1 MRLFLAIGL
10 VMTVLL
16 GCAATTGPQPLLPLS
31 SLTIDTPHGP
41 ARFTVEMAAD
51 AQSQETGLMLR
62 TDLAPDAGMLFDFH
76 RKLFVAFWMKDTI
89 LPLDMIFIRADG
101 TISTIVANAVPYS
114 TKRIVSAEPIRAVL
128 EINAGRA
135 NALGIEPGARV
146 HHAIFGNAPG
156 G

>member
-16 GCAATTGPQPLLPLS
+16 GCAATAGPQPLLPRS

-41 ARFTVEMAAD
+41 VRFAVEMAVD
-51 AQSQETGLMLR
+51 ARSQQTGLMFR
-62 TDLAPDAGMLFDFH
+62 TAMAPDAGMLFDFH

-89 LPLDMIFIRADG
+89 LPLDLIFIRADG
-101 TISTIVANAVPYS
+101 TISTITANAVPYS
-114 TKRIVSAEPIRAVL
+114 TRKIVSAEPIRAVL
-128 EINAGRA
+128 EINAGLA
-135 NALGIEPGARV
+135 ESLGIEPMARV